1 MSRMD
6 RRRRAVAHS
15 PEDRAARERQRQV
28 NRQLRVWTP
37 RRVLGWV
44 VAVVAIA
51 VEFVHWVAHIGYRPI
66 PLTMGAQDL
75 FVGYPAAA
83 LLGVVAVIIL
93 GQRPTSRRPASRRR

>member
-1 MSRMD
+1 MKRKD
-6 RRRRAVAHS
+6 RRRRAAARN

-37 RRVLGWV
+37 RRVAGWV
-44 VAVVAIA
+44 VAVVAMA
-51 VEFVHWVAHIGYRPI
+51 VALVHWLAHVGYRPI

-93 GQRPTSRRPASRRR
+93 GQRTTGRRR

>member
-1 MSRMD
+1 MTRSN
-6 RRRRAVAHS
+6 RRRAAARC

-44 VAVVAIA
+44 VAADAIA
-51 VEFVHWVAHIGYRPI
+51 VALVHWVAHIGYRPM

-83 LLGVVAVIIL
+83 LLGVVAVVIL
-93 GQRPTSRRPASRRR
+93 GQRSTGRRR